1 MHGPFAQFAFSLTL
15 RDASF
20 VALAAITLM
29 VGFSFDPPL
38 ALVIGAHVA
47 LMFSLFL
54 LYRVT
59 VLTDERM
66 KRTELWRVLEP
77 HERPRGDFALVLAHD
92 RLEEVL
98 LRFSKRPPAWPARCF
113 VVHRDVGAG
122 ARDRVELRRVL
133 PVH

>member
-1 MHGPFAQFAFSLTL
+1 MDRFAQFSFAVAF

-20 VALAAITLM
+20 VGLTGVTLM

-38 ALVIGAHVA
+38 ALAIGAHIA

-59 VLTDERM
+59 VLTDERV
-66 KRTELWRVLEP
+66 KRTEPWRELAP
-77 HERPRGDFALVLAHD
+77 HERPRGDFALAIAHN

-98 LRFSKRPPAWPARCF
+98 LRFSKSSAGVACTLF
-113 VVHRDVGAG
+113 VLSLGISILS
-122 ARDRVELRRVL
+122 RVASLS
-133 PVH
+133 